1 MSKHVVIIGGG
12 VAGLEVAG
20 QLASVGIDVSLIEKE
35 MKTGGNLNNWF
46 RLFPDRRHS
55 SEVKEYLDSINAD
68 KGIRLHTNTT
78 IEKFNRGRSAFLM
91 TTNEGK
97 ELTADAVIVATG
109 FDLFKSARKEE
120 YGYGI
125 YDNVISS
132 ADLETMFSN
141 GEILLNDGNEPET
154 IGIVHC
160 VGSRDE
166 KVGNFYC
173 SKLCCVTAVKQAIEI
188 REFLPDSKVFCF
200 YMDMRMGGA
209 FYEELYREA
218 QQIYGV
224 NFIRGKVSE
233 ASESIDNKLMIKV
246 EDTLAGR
253 PLKMKLD
260 MLVLMA
266 GMEMSEGGKK
276 IAGIG
281 GLKTGENRFF
291 ASKDNHTGSNKS
303 NIEGVFHPEKKAS
316 LNGHWD
322 VLPSSVT
329 EYGKYPEEI
338 FALWET
344 VKNKVGPEEMSKI
357 PLGAIAL
364 CGYADKLA
372 CGLQQFIAGV
382 RKFDISQLSRN
393 DLISA
398 NRETEAVTGIPFMTE
413 ALDEKAK
420 AILNS

>member
-20 QLASVGIDVSLIEKE
+20 QLSKVGIEVSLIEKE
-35 MKTGGNLNNWF
+35 NKTGGHLNKWY
-46 RLFPDRRHS
+46 RLFPDRRFS
-55 SEVKEYLDSINAD
+55 SEVKEYLN
-68 KGIRLHTNTT
+68 GITQNRGIKLLINTT
-78 IEKFNRGRSAFLM
+78 IEKFIRSRSHFSI

-97 ELTADAVIVATG
+97 ILTADAVIVATG

-125 YDNVISS
+125 YDNVITS
-132 ADLETMFSN
+132 ADLEEMFSKEDVRLKN
-141 GEILLNDGNEPET
+141 GNVPET
-154 IGIVHC
+154 IGIIHC

-188 REFLPDSKVFCF
+188 KEFLPDSKVFCF

-218 QQIYGV
+218 QEKWGV
-224 NFIRGKVSE
+224 SFIRGKVSE
-233 ASESIDNKLMIKV
+233 ASETIENKLLIKV

-260 MLVLMA
+260 LLVLMA

-281 GLKTGENRFF
+281 GLNTGENRFF
-291 ASKDNHTGSNKS
+291 AATDNLVGSNRS
-303 NIEGVFHPEKKAS
+303 NIEGIFYAGACTAPMNIPETLSHARAAVVEVIDYLK
-316 LNGHWD
+316 D
-322 VLPSSVT
+322 
-329 EYGKYPEEI
+329 
-338 FALWET
+338 
-344 VKNKVGPEEMSKI
+344 
-357 PLGAIAL
+357 
-364 CGYADKLA
+364 DK
-372 CGLQQFIAGV
+372 
-382 RKFDISQLSRN
+382 
-393 DLISA
+393 
-398 NRETEAVTGIPFMTE
+398 E
-413 ALDEKAK
+413 
-420 AILNS
+420 